1 MKILAVG
8 LHQYSVEHLQC
19 RYMVDDAEDGEDALS
34 ILRYNNY
41 DACVAQMGFTG
52 KMFPF
57 HVRSS
62 GSKIPLIMLTSKKHD
77 VRAGLVNNGADL
89 CLKSPGWHDEL
100 IAGINACIRRSKGY
114 TSKILDF
121 GGLVVDID
129 EQHITVS
136 GNEVH
141 LTKSE
146 YTVLEAIA
154 INSPTLASKNYLY
167 DCLYLVDSPVN
178 RKIVDVFV
186 CKLRRKIKEHTD
198 FEHISTSWGRGYT
211 LCSSKEEIND

>member
-1 MKILAVG
+1 MRILAVG
-8 LHQYSVEHLQC
+8 IQQWSVEHLQC

-34 ILRYNNY
+34 ILRFTNY
-41 DACVAQMGFTG
+41 DACVAQMGFVG

-57 HVRSS
+57 NLRSS
-62 GSKIPLIMLTSKKHD
+62 GSKVPLIMLTGKKHD
-77 VRAGLVNNGADL
+77 VRAGLVNSGADM

-100 IAGINACIRRSKGY
+100 IAGINACIRRRNGY

-129 EQHITVS
+129 AQHITV
-136 GNEVH
+136 GGEVVL

-154 INSPTLASKNYLY
+154 INSPNIASKDYLY
-167 DCLYLVDSPVN
+167 NCLYVEENVN
-178 RKIVDVFV
+178 FKIVDVFV
-186 CKLRRKIKEHTD
+186 CKLRKKIKRHTD
-198 FEHISTSWGRGYT
+198 FEHLETCWGRGYT
-211 LCSSKEEIND
+211 MRRSED